1 MNFEIVMLLL
11 GLMVYLVRL
20 RAKPLTDGIHLDTEG
35 AAQDESAL
43 QSTASAHADRN
54 PSAERWPSSASALYA
69 EMYRATASG
78 SHVAAMRGC
87 SRAV

>member
-20 RAKPLTDGIHLDTEG
+20 RAKPVND
-35 AAQDESAL
+35 AAQDESTHPPATL
-43 QSTASAHADRN
+43 AHADRN
-54 PSAERWPSSASALYA
+54 PSAERWPSSASALYT
-69 EMYRATASG
+69 EMYSASDSG